1 MEDKLLIVNR
11 FKGCGIEIS
20 DEQTERFFKFYRMV
34 IEKNEIMNLTAI
46 TDYEDFIIKHFLDSA
61 MIGRVISFKGNERVL
76 DIGTGAGFPGI
87 PVKILY
93 PDTDI
98 LLLDSLNKRLKFL
111 DEVIEKLELKDIK
124 TIHSRAEELQAKG
137 DYRESFDI
145 CVSRAVSALPTLCE
159 YCMPYV
165 KEGGNFVAYK
175 AVNADEEIKEAENA
189 IKVLGGKI
197 EKIDRF
203 VIAGSDY
210 ERVLISIKKV
220 KSTPKKYPR
229 SGGKPQKMPLK

>member
-20 DEQTERFFKFYRMV
+20 NEQIDRFFKFYRMV

>member
-20 DEQTERFFKFYRMV
+20 DEQTDTFFKFYRMV

-111 DEVIEKLELKDIK
+111 DEVIEKLGLKDIK

-175 AVNADEEIKEAENA
+175 AVNADEEIKEAENT

>member
-11 FKGCGIEIS
+11 FKSCGIEIS
-20 DEQTERFFKFYRMV
+20 DEQTDRFFKFYRMV

-111 DEVIEKLELKDIK
+111 DEVIEKLGLKDIK

>member
-11 FKGCGIEIS
+11 FKGCGIETS
-20 DEQTERFFKFYRMV
+20 DEQTDRFFKFYRMV

-111 DEVIEKLELKDIK
+111 DEVIEKLGLKDIK

-203 VIAGSDY
+203 VIAGRDY